1 MLNKSNVYIILFVC
15 FLFVAYLLSFN
26 AHAKEVGEVISV
38 KVLSIKGC
46 EATPPTI
53 DLVKSVAQELKIKI
67 KLTHVVV
74 ETSEIA
80 TKERFI
86 GSPTVQING
95 LDIDPSAREIQQ
107 FGVT

>member
-1 MLNKSNVYIILFVC
+1 LYAT
-15 FLFVAYLLSFN
+15 FLFAVCPLSFK
-26 AHAKEVGEVISV
+26 AHAKEGGKVINV

-74 ETSEIA
+74 ETSEQA
-80 TKERFI
+80 KKQRFL

-95 LDIDPSAREIQQ
+95 LDIAPGSREIQQ